1 MADCSDHKSQSS
13 TFLPKISIQNC
24 DYQVENVP
32 GDGNCFFHCLSMA
45 FYGNFSRSDVLRY
58 TICQTILNNW
68 KQWENKVE
76 IFHGPQITH
85 QKYRTSMLELNDWAA
100 SCEIEAASQLFD
112 CTINVWLKCTN
123 DSFQLTTFTHEEHN
137 SQHISLLLENNHFK
151 LLHEVTQTQTGD
163 VLSTAKHVLQSS
175 INHDHCYSSRVDNNS
190 HVTNTDTH
198 FVSDTLLNHLD
209 NSILSFQ
216 NPTESTSSNP
226 AFLSP
231 AENHVIR
238 NISENNHKKMHL
250 HLLDHSY
257 CDYHYADDHYQ
268 NEINLYCTFEPNSE
282 QFHLSDHTYSAC
294 QLTDSNSQLRNSAI
308 HSNNKLSKTS
318 HPNPES
324 STAQRQRKRFSLGE
338 YLFYSPNSTQIKRLK
353 SNKQNF
359 NSLPVAKS
367 SKLNADN
374 LRCKAMTKTKDD
386 TKIHRVEKEVHAI
399 CRKLGILYE
408 HPSDNETKQERAKR
422 MKRMNKRIKSQEH
435 KLKKTHSEI
444 PHAPPPTGDE
454 ILDNALDHMR
464 AFELKQM
471 SYTLDQCSICHE
483 CRINMKMHNSTTCFR
498 CYLDKDNVKMFSA
511 ENNMD
516 PKPLPCQLQD
526 LSIIEQQLICRIS
539 PCINIHMLKHGGI
552 SSNGHCVTFPQEINE
567 TAKIFPRLPEE
578 VKIIKIRKRGRNET
592 SKDFRVR
599 RLHVQNALF
608 WLKTNNPAYS
618 DIIISQDRLGKLPLD
633 GECHDVP
640 SISFNEDNPL
650 Q

>member
-24 DYQVENVP
+24 DYQVEIVP

-45 FYGNFSRSDVLRY
+45 FYGNFSRSDMLGY

-68 KQWENKVE
+68 RQWENKVE

-85 QKYRTSMLELNDWAA
+85 QKYRTSMLELNDWAT

-338 YLFYSPNSTQIKRLK
+338 YLFYSPNSNQIKRLK

-435 KLKKTHSEI
+435 KLKKKL
-444 PHAPPPTGDE
+444 
-454 ILDNALDHMR
+454 ILKYLMPLH
-464 AFELKQM
+464 LQV
-471 SYTLDQCSICHE
+471 
-483 CRINMKMHNSTTCFR
+483 MKF
-498 CYLDKDNVKMFSA
+498 
-511 ENNMD
+511 
-516 PKPLPCQLQD
+516 
-526 LSIIEQQLICRIS
+526 
-539 PCINIHMLKHGGI
+539 
-552 SSNGHCVTFPQEINE
+552 
-567 TAKIFPRLPEE
+567 
-578 VKIIKIRKRGRNET
+578 
-592 SKDFRVR
+592 
-599 RLHVQNALF
+599 
-608 WLKTNNPAYS
+608 
-618 DIIISQDRLGKLPLD
+618 
-633 GECHDVP
+633 
-640 SISFNEDNPL
+640 
-650 Q
+650 